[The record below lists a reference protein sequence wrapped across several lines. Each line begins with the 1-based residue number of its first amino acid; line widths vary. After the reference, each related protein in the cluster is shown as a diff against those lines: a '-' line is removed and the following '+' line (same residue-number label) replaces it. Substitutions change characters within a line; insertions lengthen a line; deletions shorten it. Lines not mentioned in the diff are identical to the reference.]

1 MLNVRPSLVASRAR
15 EGGFSLIELLIAVV
29 VVGVLLAVA
38 LPTFSSSQRKSRRS
52 DAMAALSAAQLAQER
67 WRSNHT
73 TYGATADVMTST
85 ASVSGYYSLSIT
97 SASNTATGY
106 IAQASA
112 VSGSPQAAD
121 TNCVVMAVRMSDGTL
136 SYGSSSGSTI
146 DWSDAPKCW
155 VR

>member
-1 MLNVRPSLVASRAR
+1 MPNVRPTLAASRAR

-52 DAMAALSAAQLAQER
+52 DAMAALSAVQLAQER

-73 TYGATADVMTST
+73 TYGATADVMPATTS
-85 ASVSGYYSLSIT
+85 ASGYYSLSVD
-97 SASNTATGY
+97 SDSNTATGY

-112 VSGSPQAAD
+112 VSGSPQASD
-121 TNCVVMAVRMSDGTL
+121 SPCVLMAVRMSDGML
-136 SYGSSSGSTI
+136 SYGSSSGTTI
-146 DWSDAPKCW
+146 DWADASKCW